1 MDKNLVVDEF
11 EENNNNIIVQE
22 NFIFK
27 DNFSFDINKY
37 SFENKEE
44 CSRYDNIPSSDTIT
58 NPKKENENKLI
69 GEFQEDSQS
78 LLNQDTYV
86 NKKIQETFIT
96 ANKSEINNNSTN
108 SNT

>member
-37 SFENKEE
+37 SF
-44 CSRYDNIPSSDTIT
+44 
-58 NPKKENENKLI
+58 
-69 GEFQEDSQS
+69 
-78 LLNQDTYV
+78 
-86 NKKIQETFIT
+86 
-96 ANKSEINNNSTN
+96 
-108 SNT
+108 